1 MTGSPEEQAEEALRE
16 AVRKI
21 NAGMC
26 PVCGRTDPHGDESH
40 WTTGNIVAGTITGD
54 MISRSI
60 IYPECS
66 EGPDCQC
73 PFHFHMRAQDAAIRQ
88 VMGLDAAEA
97 ELRARRRE
105 IAEAQSG
112 WQPGTCTK
120 CGLDDGDVKG
130 PAGAE
135 LCKWCDEL
143 RILAPAPAP
152 PKPPERQ
159 QRRRLDAGERAT
171 VVSLL
176 ITLAGVTIVMFG
188 GWWPLGVA
196 LWALGLLYGTRRR

>member
-1 MTGSPEEQAEEALRE
+1 
-16 AVRKI
+16 
-21 NAGMC
+21 
-26 PVCGRTDPHGDESH
+26 
-40 WTTGNIVAGTITGD
+40 
-54 MISRSI
+54 
-60 IYPECS
+60 
-66 EGPDCQC
+66 
-73 PFHFHMRAQDAAIRQ
+73 MRAQDAAIRQ